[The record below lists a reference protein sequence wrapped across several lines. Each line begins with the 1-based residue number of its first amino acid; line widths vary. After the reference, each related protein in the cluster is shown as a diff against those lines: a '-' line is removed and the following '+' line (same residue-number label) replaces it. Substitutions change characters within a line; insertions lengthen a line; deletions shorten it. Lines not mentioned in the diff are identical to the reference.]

1 MFTRNCVGAQ
11 LCFLFLVIQWLNE
24 ILCLQLQPELRQEQL
39 ILEPIPLPLF
49 ALDAGAVRVGGSGDT
64 DTPYGHE
71 AAAAAAGATTAGL
84 LGLHQDSSQFQVL
97 SRFSFIHN
105 YLWCVK
111 YGNALSRYRSH
122 LIIIGNGS

>member
-11 LCFLFLVIQWLNE
+11 LCFLFLVIQTLNE
-24 ILCLQLQPELRQEQL
+24 ILCLQLQPDLRQEQL

-64 DTPYGHE
+64 GTPYGHE

-84 LGLHQDSSQFQVL
+84 LGLHQDTVTL
-97 SRFSFIHN
+97 
-105 YLWCVK
+105 
-111 YGNALSRYRSH
+111 
-122 LIIIGNGS
+122 